1 MRSIEEWIL
10 AATGHIRFPP
20 DRKAVELVE
29 ITLFY
34 QNLLRR

>member
-20 DRKAVELVE
+20 DRKAVAEE
-29 ITLFY
+29 IRASY
-34 QNLLRR
+34 